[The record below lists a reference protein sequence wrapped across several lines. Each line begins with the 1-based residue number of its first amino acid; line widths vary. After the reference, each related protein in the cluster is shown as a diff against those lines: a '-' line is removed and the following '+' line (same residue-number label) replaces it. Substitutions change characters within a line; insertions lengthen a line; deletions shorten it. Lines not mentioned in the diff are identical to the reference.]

1 MNLNLKS
8 NTLLLVGISII
19 LLVFVYFLA
28 LNGNAFLGYSWDL
41 YDSNVIWLD
50 LMSKN
55 NYFFANSYT
64 TIKEIMELPRISL
77 GSELNFLAILFF
89 LFPPYVALVINMFL
103 IQFVAFI
110 GMFLVLEKYVFNKVN
125 SPVSVFLISITFSFL
140 AFWQPAGFGIAG
152 LPLMMYVFFKIIYE
166 NKKYL
171 YYLYLLILPF
181 YSSLIFSGIFSL
193 ASLFLLICILF
204 KSHRLSRKQ
213 FLKGVIILTILFIL
227 SLISEYRLII
237 DSISGNAN
245 FISHRLEFFYTTSF
259 KESIYITCAF
269 LITGQDHTISKL
281 FPIIYFSILSV
292 LFIKKKTISKEILY
306 LTFIIFFIAIFHG
319 FHTYTP
325 FVNFKN
331 ELLGGL
337 ASFKL
342 DRFYSLVPFLS
353 YLLFG
358 FTILQLIQHN
368 NFTKYFAYFLLLL
381 QFIFVFN
388 SSIFFIDIKDKII
401 DKSEVYTFNE
411 YYAISSFKKI
421 KKQLKLS
428 DKDRVGSV
436 GIDPAIAVFNGLKTI
451 DGYSANYSLTYKHKF
466 RKLIE
471 KELDNNKE
479 TKLYFD
485 NWGSRCYIFDDQLGT
500 NSEIFKS
507 NISTYKAIELHLN
520 KTASK
525 QLNLKYIISG
535 VEISNKDSF
544 KLVYYFDDKL
554 RVYYVYELV

>member
-19 LLVFVYFLA
+19 LFVFVYFLA
-28 LNGNAFLGYSWDL
+28 LNGNAFLGYSWDF

-50 LMSKN
+50 LISKN
-55 NYFFANSYT
+55 NYFFTNSYT
-64 TIKEIMELPRISL
+64 TIKEIMDLPRISL
-77 GSELNFLAILFF
+77 GSELNFLAILFY

-103 IQFVAFI
+103 IQLVAFI
-110 GMFLVLEKYVFNKVN
+110 GIFLVLEKYVFYKAN

-140 AFWQPAGFGIAG
+140 AFWQPAGIGVAG
-152 LPLMMYVFFKIIYE
+152 LPLMIYVFFNIIYDN
-166 NKKYL
+166 NKYF
-171 YYLYLLILPF
+171 YYLYLLIFPF

-204 KSHRLSRKQ
+204 KSHSISKKQ
-213 FLKGVIILTILFIL
+213 FFKAVIILSILFVL

-237 DSISGNAN
+237 DSFSGNAN
-245 FISHRLEFFYTTSF
+245 FISHRLEFFDTTSF
-259 KESIYITCAF
+259 TESIYIIFAF

-281 FPIIYFSILSV
+281 FPLIYFSILLV
-292 LFIKKKTISKEILY
+292 LFFKKKSISKEILY
-306 LTFIIFFIAIFHG
+306 ITFTIFFIAIFHG
-319 FHTYTP
+319 FHTYAP

-337 ASFKL
+337 ASFQL

-368 NFTKYFAYFLLLL
+368 NFTKIVAYFLLLF

-411 YYAISSFKKI
+411 YYANISFKKI
-421 KKQLKLS
+421 KNKLKLS
-428 DKDRVGSV
+428 DKDRVGCV
-436 GIDPAIAVFNGLKTI
+436 GIDPSIAVFNGLKTI
-451 DGYSANYSLTYKHKF
+451 DGYSANYSLSYKHKF

-471 KELDNNKE
+471 KELDKNNK

-500 NSEIFKS
+500 NPNIFKL
-507 NISTYKAIELHLN
+507 NISNYKSIELHLN
-520 KTASK
+520 KTVSK

-535 VEISNKDSF
+535 VKISNEDSF
-544 KLVYYFDDKL
+544 RLVYYFDDKL

>member
-19 LLVFVYFLA
+19 LFVFVYFLA
-28 LNGNAFLGYSWDL
+28 LNGNAFLGYSWDF
-41 YDSNVIWLD
+41 YDANVIWLN

-55 NYFFANSYT
+55 NYFFTNSYT
-64 TIKEIMELPRISL
+64 TIKEMMDLPRISL
-77 GSELNFLAILFF
+77 GSELNFLAILFC

-103 IQFVAFI
+103 IQLVAFI
-110 GMFLVLEKYVFNKVN
+110 GMFLMLEKYVFNKVN
-125 SPVSVFLISITFSFL
+125 SPVSFFLISITFSFL
-140 AFWQPAGFGIAG
+140 AFWQPAGFGVAG
-152 LPLMMYVFFKIIYE
+152 LPLMIYVFFNIIYD
-166 NKKYL
+166 NNKYL
-171 YYLYLLILPF
+171 CYLYLLIFPF
-181 YSSLIFSGIFSL
+181 YSSLFFSGIFSL
-193 ASLFLLICILF
+193 ASLFLLICLLL
-204 KSHRLSRKQ
+204 KSHILSKKQ
-213 FLKGVIILTILFIL
+213 FFKGIIILTILFIL

-259 KESIYITCAF
+259 KESIYIICAF
-269 LITGQDHTISKL
+269 LITEQDHVISKL
-281 FPIIYFSILSV
+281 FPIIYFSILLV
-292 LFIKKKTISKEILY
+292 LFFKKKSISKEILY
-306 LTFIIFFIAIFHG
+306 LIFIIFFIAIFHG

-337 ASFKL
+337 ASIQL

-368 NFTKYFAYFLLLL
+368 NFTKIFAYFLLLF

-401 DKSEVYTFNE
+401 DKLDVYTFNE
-411 YYAISSFKKI
+411 YYATSSFEKI
-421 KKQLKLS
+421 KKHLKLN
-428 DKDRVGSV
+428 DKDRVGCV
-436 GIDPAIAVFNGLKTI
+436 GIDPSIAVFNGLKTI
-451 DGYSANYSLTYKHKF
+451 DGYSANYSLSYKHKF

-471 KELDNNKE
+471 NELDKNKE

-485 NWGSRCYIFDDQLGT
+485 NWGSRCYIFDDQLG
-500 NSEIFKS
+500 NNPNIFKS
-507 NISTYKAIELHLN
+507 NKSNYKSIKLHLN
-520 KTASK
+520 KFISK
-525 QLNLKYIISG
+525 QLNLKYIISA

-554 RVYYVYELV
+554 RVYYIYELV